1 MTGHANVAIDVAS
14 PLLGVIAQH
23 PAAGLPSTPVKH
35 QKTILYNKNTST
47 PFQWSNMI
55 TKSAVMAMLRWLCI
69 AAGLML
75 ASIVL
80 VGLMRGVF
88 LVGCLCAPHTF
99 TALCPATLSAIAP
112 QQAAALQVSS
122 LQLAGMLPPSTPSL
136 MTQLVT
142 AEGTGGHDHHPHHPH
157 QGHIEYTALAT
168 AQEAADIS
176 MLENIWS
183 DVALTL
189 AGFSEP
195 LDSSAQHQQQ
205 HEPAQP
211 PASQQIMHH
220 RHTPGDDDGQALLVN
235 EAKGSS
241 GGRKLLDD
249 DTSAQPGYGGTF
261 LYNDFTYTDYD
272 RVDGTGSYGRV
283 FNNMMQL
290 MNNNAQDAP
299 QVGATAQSATNAS
312 GSSES
317 HSRTANVN
325 IQNQPL
331 RAAGMATGGATSTD
345 QNTSRTDIYSRTSAV
360 AKGIVDDAGG
370 EPVTAGAAGSAQ
382 GWTNATKHAGSSSSQ
397 SVGTSTT
404 GGTLSSAGEQAVEGV
419 PDSVPLSDA
428 LTPFRVGKRDGG
440 STVGSTSGSGTGDM
454 TSSRLQSAA
463 MGSTTDSESET
474 KTGGSV
480 LRASTDTTDK
490 ADLPATPTYGS
501 SNSATSTRNYAASDR
516 DGYSR
521 GTGTG
526 SATAVSTDASC
537 AAVRGG
543 SFGTGFSVDQA
554 SASSTTYLDPCDNS
568 NNPDSKQSRCRRA
581 APAPPS
587 PRPRDRTDNASKS
600 KDKTDNAS
608 RSNDRT
614 NTEDAQMGRKL

>member
-1 MTGHANVAIDVAS
+1 MNESAAVTLKPTLCEGLNHPILEERLTVNNKRLTSVWAIGRSNHMAGDMTNPCHVDVQCRKQAMTGHANVAIDVAS

-290 MNNNAQDAP
+290 MNNNAQGMAHNRCMCAAFNVSAKCGGIACMTFLRLDIYSRPSSGTCDHSHTCCTVRLHLPVTSLRRLGTHKQLVACSWPLLPMTVFCCTADAP

-370 EPVTAGAAGSAQ
+370 E
-382 GWTNATKHAGSSSSQ
+382 
-397 SVGTSTT
+397 
-404 GGTLSSAGEQAVEGV
+404 
-419 PDSVPLSDA
+419 
-428 LTPFRVGKRDGG
+428 R
-440 STVGSTSGSGTGDM
+440 
-454 TSSRLQSAA
+454 
-463 MGSTTDSESET
+463 
-474 KTGGSV
+474 
-480 LRASTDTTDK
+480 
-490 ADLPATPTYGS
+490 
-501 SNSATSTRNYAASDR
+501 
-516 DGYSR
+516 
-521 GTGTG
+521 
-526 SATAVSTDASC
+526 
-537 AAVRGG
+537 
-543 SFGTGFSVDQA
+543 
-554 SASSTTYLDPCDNS
+554 
-568 NNPDSKQSRCRRA
+568 
-581 APAPPS
+581 
-587 PRPRDRTDNASKS
+587 KS
-600 KDKTDNAS
+600 
-608 RSNDRT
+608 
-614 NTEDAQMGRKL
+614 